1 MSNFQDPTRVV
12 PAPSWGLT
20 YRPPAIE
27 DGVDSGL
34 EDDEEEQPIEPD
46 DPKIFRDG
54 RAPRETDIFIAVM
67 GVTGCGKSS
76 LISLC
81 CKRPVRIGHDLQAC
95 TAVVDVYPFELSPTQ
110 TVFLIDTP
118 GFDDTNRSDSDVL
131 REIASWLTNSFR
143 NKILLHGIIYLHRIS
158 DPRMQGSARKN
169 LMMFKKLCGDDAL
182 KKVILATTMWD
193 IVPTETAEARQ
204 AELVNTPEFWGYM
217 VEKGSRICR
226 HHNTIGSARKIIE
239 SLIQDRN
246 TMVLELQNQM
256 VNESRPLQDTA
267 AGMELRKEFARERKR
282 WERELRETQEN
293 MEEAIRLRDKES
305 EEALLELKTEYTE
318 RIERLEREHDKL
330 RTNAEQLHQERIVR
344 FRNAFKVKE
353 IVRGKGHEED
363 QGDPLDAPTF
373 SYSMV
378 GGIYCFTGPVTY
390 WFNCLGRKSRDAF
403 ERIITP
409 KRSYCA
415 LWAGVGGAWICKY
428 RNHGGNWAT
437 RYNKTLVELY
447 PNLRQKIQ
455 TSRPWVESWPH
466 WICMGP
472 APHYILQW
480 NARATA
486 ESRQDAFL
494 PVPVAEVLKKVR
506 VDGVLQAA
514 ALGFNTSYVF
524 VDVKGKATWDLGGHY
539 PGLKRRLEQHSTDIE
554 VRTLLDLSKTGP
566 VSSFRHHLV
575 LTHTWCNRLW
585 L

>member
-204 AELVNTPEFWGYM
+204 AELVNTPSFGVTWWKRGA
-217 VEKGSRICR
+217 
-226 HHNTIGSARKIIE
+226 GSAGTTTP
-239 SLIQDRN
+239 SA
-246 TMVLELQNQM
+246 
-256 VNESRPLQDTA
+256 RP
-267 AGMELRKEFARERKR
+267 G
-282 WERELRETQEN
+282 
-293 MEEAIRLRDKES
+293 RLS
-305 EEALLELKTEYTE
+305 
-318 RIERLEREHDKL
+318 
-330 RTNAEQLHQERIVR
+330 
-344 FRNAFKVKE
+344 
-353 IVRGKGHEED
+353 
-363 QGDPLDAPTF
+363 
-373 SYSMV
+373 
-378 GGIYCFTGPVTY
+378 
-390 WFNCLGRKSRDAF
+390 
-403 ERIITP
+403 
-409 KRSYCA
+409 
-415 LWAGVGGAWICKY
+415 
-428 RNHGGNWAT
+428 
-437 RYNKTLVELY
+437 
-447 PNLRQKIQ
+447 NL
-455 TSRPWVESWPH
+455 
-466 WICMGP
+466 
-472 APHYILQW
+472 
-480 NARATA
+480 
-486 ESRQDAFL
+486 
-494 PVPVAEVLKKVR
+494 
-506 VDGVLQAA
+506 
-514 ALGFNTSYVF
+514 
-524 VDVKGKATWDLGGHY
+524 
-539 PGLKRRLEQHSTDIE
+539 
-554 VRTLLDLSKTGP
+554 
-566 VSSFRHHLV
+566 
-575 LTHTWCNRLW
+575 
-585 L
+585 